1 MTLAAAHSF
10 AARGS
15 GRGEGGWFKPA
26 RAARIWGVLTRC
38 VALALALFAP
48 RCLAGEADLFG
59 QGAAAYRA
67 GDYVQAARAFQNLAA
82 RAPSAGTLQ
91 NLGNAEWQ
99 RGRPGRAVLAW
110 EQALWLDAR
119 YQPARNN
126 LRYAR
131 KSAQLE
137 APQLGWHEV
146 ISTWLPASWWAWIT
160 GVSFWLAV
168 VAASLPGF
176 LRARRGS
183 WHHGLAALG
192 FMVSCSACPPKWGFI
207 PGRAWVS
214 FWNPG
219 RCCGSLQPPKPNRLP
234 ACAPVSPCGCCGAGT
249 TTRWSKSARV
259 QVGWNWRRWGRWRS
273 PRQRLSLADENY

>member
-192 FMVSCSACPPKWGFI
+192 FMVFLLSLPAQVGVHSRARLGFVLEPGTVLRLTPTAEAQPITRLRAGEPVRVLRSRDHYALVQVSQGTGWLELEEVGTVAFTPPTPV
-207 PGRAWVS
+207 PGR
-214 FWNPG
+214 
-219 RCCGSLQPPKPNRLP
+219 
-234 ACAPVSPCGCCGAGT
+234 
-249 TTRWSKSARV
+249 
-259 QVGWNWRRWGRWRS
+259 
-273 PRQRLSLADENY
+273 